1 MEIERKE
8 IEGIIDLA
16 IKKSINEYK
25 RSGLLKESND
35 VIYEDVSQILTN
47 YYSGSLSPEKIE
59 VVRAAIEESRRNMYF
74 EIIPQYYQQAKTI
87 ETIAEYFGVDVSTIV
102 RNKKRLCLEI
112 YAKIF

>member
-1 MEIERKE
+1 MSIDRAEIEA
-8 IEGIIDLA
+8 IIDLA
-16 IKKSINEYK
+16 IKKSISEYK

-35 VIYEDVSQILTN
+35 IIYEDVSIILTN
-47 YYSGSLSPEKIE
+47 YYGGNLGKEQAE
-59 VVRAAIEESRRNMYF
+59 TVRKALEESRRNMYF

-102 RNKKRLCLEI
+102 RNKKRLCIEI